1 MLKKLLIIFYR
12 NPELGKVKTRL
23 AKTIGNE
30 KALSIYLKLAN
41 HTRVITQDLQV
52 DKVVYYSHFIDTE
65 DAWPN
70 QLYKKKL
77 QSGEDLGEKMLHAF
91 EEGFQNGYQK
101 ICIIGTDCFELNSFI
116 VSKAFAQLKKED
128 AVLGPAKDGGY
139 YLLGMNQLLK
149 EVFQNKEWSTDSVAS
164 STLQDFK
171 NKNVSCSLLPEL
183 TDVDEEKDL
192 PNNWLAL

>member
-139 YLLGMNQLLK
+139 YLLGVNQLLK

>member
-1 MLKKLLIIFYR
+1 MKELLIIFYR

-23 AKTIGNE
+23 AKTIGDK
-30 KALSIYLKLAN
+30 KALAIYLMLAN
-41 HTRVITQDLQV
+41 YTRVITQDIQV

-65 DAWPN
+65 DAWLD

-77 QSGEDLGEKMLHAF
+77 QSGEDLGKKMLHAF
-91 EEGFQNGYQK
+91 EEGFQNGYQR
-101 ICIIGTDCFELNSFI
+101 ICIIGTDCFELNSSI

-149 EVFQNKEWSTDSVAS
+149 EVFQNKLWSTASVAS

-171 NKNVSCSLLPEL
+171 NKNISCALLPEL

-192 PNNWLAL
+192 PKDWLAL